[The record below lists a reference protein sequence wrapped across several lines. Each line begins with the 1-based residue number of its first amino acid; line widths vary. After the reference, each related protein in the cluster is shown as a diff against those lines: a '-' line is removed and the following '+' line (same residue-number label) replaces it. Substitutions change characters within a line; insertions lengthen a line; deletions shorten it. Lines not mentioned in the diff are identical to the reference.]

1 MEHQVT
7 KGNLTS
13 GSRVYLTRG
22 LCLLGMVIVL
32 LTCGGYWY
40 VASGRK
46 LVMVVLALFGTGCV
60 VGLMLHFSDSLQS
73 LRQRV
78 RVFAAF
84 LQFSCI
90 LFAVLLPP
98 FSVADEYHHYLSSYW
113 LSECVTGDAAWTD
126 PETLNMRSDD
136 WELYSNHGSRDESL
150 DYQTFTIDASAYQQ
164 VADEFSLLTQREG
177 DCSVPDYAM
186 FSFSLGGEN
195 AIAKIGSVVGI
206 LLAKLFGLGAYPL
219 FYLGRLFSS
228 LFFVVLVVAAIHIT
242 PIGKNV
248 MMGIA
253 LLPMTLHLAASY
265 SYDGGTIAL
274 SFLFIALALRAVLG
288 EGKLDR
294 STMVALAIV
303 SALLAPC
310 KAVYVLEVGLVLFIP
325 QKRFSSKSSAFLY
338 KGAVIFLAVSAAAIA
353 KLTMITKV
361 SAGTSTF
368 AFPGETTFSL
378 ATLISD
384 PLGTASLFFRTFDV
398 SGDSYWM
405 TAIGSNLGWLQA
417 NLGMPA
423 FLMGAY
429 VLALLYAVQR
439 SDDDAIELRSW
450 QRMLFAAVAAAVWL
464 AVMLSMAVS
473 WTPTSAATIQ
483 GVQGRYILPVLP
495 LLLFAFRSRRL
506 VALGDSF
513 GIILIAVSLLN
524 ALFMTRFMALAL
536 MV

>member
-1 MEHQVT
+1 
-7 KGNLTS
+7 
-13 GSRVYLTRG
+13 
-22 LCLLGMVIVL
+22 
-32 LTCGGYWY
+32 
-40 VASGRK
+40 
-46 LVMVVLALFGTGCV
+46 
-60 VGLMLHFSDSLQS
+60 
-73 LRQRV
+73 
-78 RVFAAF
+78 
-84 LQFSCI
+84 
-90 LFAVLLPP
+90 
-98 FSVADEYHHYLSSYW
+98 
-113 LSECVTGDAAWTD
+113 
-126 PETLNMRSDD
+126 
-136 WELYSNHGSRDESL
+136 
-150 DYQTFTIDASAYQQ
+150 
-164 VADEFSLLTQREG
+164 
-177 DCSVPDYAM
+177 M

-206 LLAKLFGLGAYPL
+206 LLVKLFGLGAYLL
-219 FYLGRLFSS
+219 FYLGRLLFS

-253 LLPMTLHLAASY
+253 LLPMALHLAASY
-265 SYDGGTIAL
+265 SYDGSAIAL
-274 SFLFIALALRAVLG
+274 SSLLIALALRAVLG

-294 STMVALAIV
+294 PTMVALAIV

-398 SGDSYWM
+398 SGGSYWM

-495 LLLFAFRSRRL
+495 LLLLAFRSRRL
-506 VALGDSF
+506 AASGDSF
-513 GIILIAVSLLN
+513 GFVLIALCLFN
-524 ALFMTRFMALAL
+524 TLFMIRFMALAL